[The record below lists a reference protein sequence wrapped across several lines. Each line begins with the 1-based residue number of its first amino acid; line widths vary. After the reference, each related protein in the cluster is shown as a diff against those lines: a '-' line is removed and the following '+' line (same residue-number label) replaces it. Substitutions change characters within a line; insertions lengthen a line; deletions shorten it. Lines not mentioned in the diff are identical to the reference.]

1 MTTSLPA
8 RRRHAPCTLWPDVSN
23 PVVSRGAGAA
33 REGADVARRTD
44 QRAHA
49 AARQSRDWLVPLGRA
64 GFAAN
69 GLVYLLVGVLS
80 AQAAL
85 GVGGETT
92 DPEGA
97 LVHII
102 QAPFGKVALALV
114 AIGLAG
120 YAIWRLLQ
128 AVLDSDQKGTD
139 PAGLAARIGFGVS
152 GVVYLGLAT
161 SAVGLL
167 LGTAGGDSANGDQA
181 AQDKT
186 AFLLNQP
193 FGRWLLAIVGLI
205 VIGAGV
211 AQIVSAWRA
220 TFRRQ
225 LDDGELDR
233 NQRDGIT
240 WIGRL
245 GYAARGVVLWLV
257 GVFVI
262 VAAVQGQPEQARGLG
277 GVLAT
282 LASEP
287 FGPWLLG
294 VVAVGLAAYGLFLLV
309 QARYRRMVIT

>member
-1 MTTSLPA
+1 M
-8 RRRHAPCTLWPDVSN
+8 
-23 PVVSRGAGAA
+23 VSRGAGAA
-33 REGADVARRTD
+33 RQGADVARQTD

-49 AARQSRDWLVPLGRA
+49 AARESRGWLVPLGRA

-69 GLVYLLVGVLS
+69 GFVYLLVGVLS

-102 QAPFGKVALALV
+102 QAPFGQVALGIV

-128 AVLDSDQKGTD
+128 ALLDSEQKGTD
-139 PAGLAARIGFGVS
+139 PGGLAARIGFGVS
-152 GVVYLGLAT
+152 GVIYLGMAGT
-161 SAVGLL
+161 AVGLL
-167 LGTAGGDSANGDQA
+167 LGTASSDSANGDQA

-186 AFLLNQP
+186 ALLLNEP
-193 FGRWLLAIVGLI
+193 FGRWLLAIVGVILI
-205 VIGAGV
+205 GTGV
-211 AQIVSAWRA
+211 AQIVNAWRA
-220 TFRRQ
+220 RFRDE
-225 LDDGELDR
+225 LNEGEIDQS
-233 NQRDGIT
+233 QRDWIT
-240 WIGRL
+240 WAGRL

-257 GVFVI
+257 GLFVI

-282 LASEP
+282 LASQP

-294 VVAVGLAAYGLFLLV
+294 VVAVGLAAYGVFLLV
-309 QARYRRMVIT
+309 EARYRRMVIT

>member
-1 MTTSLPA
+1 MGL
-8 RRRHAPCTLWPDVSN
+8 DVSN
-23 PVVSRGAGAA
+23 PVLSRGAGAA
-33 REGADVARRTD
+33 RQGADVARRTD

-69 GLVYLLVGVLS
+69 GLVYLLVGILS

-97 LVHII
+97 LVRII
-102 QAPFGKVALALV
+102 QAPFGQVVLGVV

-128 AVLDSDQKGTD
+128 AVLDSEQKGTD

-152 GVVYLGLAT
+152 GVVYLGLAGT
-161 SAVGLL
+161 AVGLL
-167 LGTAGGDSANGDQA
+167 LGNTGGDSPNGDQA

-186 AFLLNQP
+186 AFLLSQP

-205 VIGAGV
+205 VIGTGV
-211 AQIVSAWRA
+211 AQIVNAWRA
-220 TFRRQ
+220 KFRDQ
-225 LDDGELDR
+225 LKEGEIDQT
-233 NQRDGIT
+233 QREGIT

-245 GYAARGVVLWLV
+245 GYAARGVVMWLV

-262 VAAVQGQPEQARGLG
+262 IAAVQAQPEQARGLG

-282 LASEP
+282 LASQP
-287 FGPWLLG
+287 AGPWLLG

>member
-1 MTTSLPA
+1 
-8 RRRHAPCTLWPDVSN
+8 VSN
-23 PVVSRGAGAA
+23 AVVSRGAGAV
-33 REGADVARRTD
+33 RQGADVARQTD

-49 AARQSRDWLVPLGRA
+49 AARRSRDWLVPLGRA

-69 GLVYLLVGVLS
+69 GLVYVLVGFLS

-102 QAPFGKVALALV
+102 QAPFGQVALGVV
-114 AIGLAG
+114 AVGLAG
-120 YAIWRLLQ
+120 YAVWRLLQ
-128 AVLDSDQKGTD
+128 AGLDTEQKGTS
-139 PAGLAARIGFGVS
+139 PSGWAARIGYGVS
-152 GVVYLGLAT
+152 GVVYLGLAGT
-161 SAVGLL
+161 AVGLL
-167 LGTAGGDSANGDQA
+167 LGNVGADSANGDQA
-181 AQDKT
+181 AQDRT
-186 AFLLNQP
+186 AFLLSQP
-193 FGRWLLAIVGLI
+193 FGRWVLAIVGLI
-205 VIGAGV
+205 VIGTGV
-211 AQIVSAWRA
+211 AQIVNAWQA
-220 TFRRQ
+220 KFRRE
-225 LDDGELDR
+225 LKDGELDHTR
-233 NQRDGIT
+233 RDWIT
-240 WIGRL
+240 RIGQL

-257 GVFVI
+257 GVFLI

-282 LASEP
+282 LASQP

>member
-1 MTTSLPA
+1 VHLQA
-8 RRRHAPCTLWPDVSN
+8 AVSKA
-23 PVVSRGAGAA
+23 VVSRGAGAA
-33 REGADVARRTD
+33 RQGAEVARQTD

-49 AARQSRDWLVPLGRA
+49 AARQSRPWLVPLGRF

-69 GLVYLLVGVLS
+69 GVVYVLVGVLA

-102 QAPFGKVALALV
+102 QAPFGQIALALV
-114 AIGLAG
+114 AVGLAG

-128 AVLDSDQKGTD
+128 AMLDTDGKGTS
-139 PAGLAARIGFGVS
+139 PSGWASRIGYAVS
-152 GVVYLGLAT
+152 GVVYLGLAGT
-161 SAVGLL
+161 AIGLL
-167 LGTAGGDSANGDQA
+167 LGNVGGDSANGDQA
-181 AQDKT
+181 AQDRT
-186 AFLLNQP
+186 ALLLNQP
-193 FGRWLLAIVGLI
+193 FGRWLLGLI
-205 VIGAGV
+205 GVIVICTGI

-220 TFRRQ
+220 RFRRD
-225 LDDGELDR
+225 LEDGALDR
-233 NQRDGIT
+233 NQRDAIT

-257 GVFVI
+257 GVFLI
-262 VAAVQGQPEQARGLG
+262 VAAVQRQPEQARGLG

-282 LASEP
+282 LATQP

-294 VVAVGLAAYGLFLLV
+294 LVAVGLAAYGGFLLV